1 MADYSKVTYVIIDK
15 LYPLVAPAIEKNL
28 NKFKNCISDFIN
40 ANHKQ
45 LYDVGP
51 YDIIYFKRSD
61 AEKMFKALGISE
73 NEVLEIMEDCFFWR
87 IPYNPPCAKEPY
99 ILVLM
104 CIIRY
109 FLIHKKQKE
118 AEITTCYLAFS
129 GKVYASLFV
138 GAAFPKAPPSK
149 YRAVMDYVINNK
161 LTNKHSLK
169 SEGTLFGAVKAQMNT
184 WLDTYGPDLVGRAD
198 DDDIGKMIQQVR
210 DRVKSFLMNI
220 AKLYYEAYENKLY
233 LNYETDNLSDGKEF
247 RITDNDSL
255 RASRYTENAINYM
268 VTNAVSLQMC
278 NKCKDENV
286 KASEVKDIMTAII
299 TDKTN
304 IEQLTRVTNILICDF
319 MRNYPGKS
327 INSIDFMAH
336 SLVQKPNSKD
346 KYIIE
351 LNQTL
356 VSWLDE
362 NSPNYRRRKNRIAT
376 ANSYKRACLTYLTL
390 AIVAA
395 NKNG

>member
-233 LNYETDNLSDGKEF
+233 LNYETIERDCLAWDD
-247 RITDNDSL
+247 ITDNDSL